1 MITLSSPCL
10 MTHNLRKYLFEYGM
24 IFDGRDV
31 YEDRELGV
39 IFVKFTFSSNLYFQ
53 LQSSKY
59 QEAI

>member
-1 MITLSSPCL
+1 